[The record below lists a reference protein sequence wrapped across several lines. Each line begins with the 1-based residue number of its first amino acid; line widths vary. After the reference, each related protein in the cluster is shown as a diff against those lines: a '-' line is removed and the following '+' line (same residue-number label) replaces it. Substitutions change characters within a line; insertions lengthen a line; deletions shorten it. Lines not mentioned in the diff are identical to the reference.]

1 MGNYPPRKPLEL
13 SKKASETASCT
24 THQRPP
30 QLTASTITHN
40 NYLLS
45 KEAFRVSEIGPE
57 DLIHQMN
64 REISVHLRHMEECLR
79 HMRKQLKKLDA
90 HIHHARKIAS
100 RLTDP

>member
-1 MGNYPPRKPLEL
+1 VADDRVRN
-13 SKKASETASCT
+13 A

-30 QLTASTITHN
+30 QLTASPTTHS
-40 NYLLS
+40 YLLN
-45 KEAFRVSEIGPE
+45 KESFRVSEIRPQ

-90 HIHHARKIAS
+90 HIQHARKTASS
-100 RLTDP
+100 RLIDP